1 MSLRMVAGETP
12 RSCRSA
18 RALLPTGSLVETK
31 SWTIARR
38 TCRRRSSCATV
49 TPPRTGRRAV
59 RSAREGEVPDAA
71 GEPGALSLACAPTQA
86 HGTGTRRN
94 RVPVQHTT
102 GRDVRRAPR
111 GGARAP
117 GGGPAA
123 RVGRLGGGGGGPGG
137 GRGGGGGPGERRSSP

>member
-1 MSLRMVAGETP
+1 MSLRIVAGETP

-59 RSAREGEVPDAA
+59 RSAREGEAPDAA
-71 GEPGALSLACAPTQA
+71 GEPGALSLAYAPTQA

-102 GRDVRRAPR
+102 GGDVRRAPR
-111 GGARAP
+111 GGSSSREGDATVRS
-117 GGGPAA
+117 
-123 RVGRLGGGGGGPGG
+123 GR
-137 GRGGGGGPGERRSSP
+137 